1 MSLVPDKLPDTAYAV
16 LGLVDKVPNSSGY
29 DLLAVADRSFA
40 YFWPISQTLLYRELD
55 RLSRLGWVT
64 ATRVLQTRAPS
75 KWTYQITDEGKQAL
89 TGWLAASTPR
99 AGTFRSPLLLRFF
112 FAHRMPPDQLRTLL
126 DGYRSELQ
134 DQRDELE
141 AIADKLAKISAPAAR
156 SGRLTALHGLLSA
169 AAGLQWLDE
178 VEAQLGQDDP
188 G

>member
-1 MSLVPDKLPDTAYAV
+1 VPDKLPDTAYAV

-89 TGWLAASTPR
+89 TAWLAASTPR
-99 AGTFRSPLLLRFF
+99 AGTFRSPMLLRFF
-112 FAHRMPPDQLRTLL
+112 FAHRLSPDQLRTLL